1 MNKTMRMLVFVLLMG
16 LVTSVLLVGVD
27 AWTSPYIEANAQARL
42 RSAVLNA
49 HGISFTTGTIN
60 EVFEANI
67 VEEVRED
74 QTFYVNESTGAV
86 AFVFEGSGV
95 WGPIVGV
102 IAFESDFRTI
112 RYIEILQQEETP
124 GLGARIVERAYLDTF
139 NQVTMRAE
147 APFLTISRS
156 ADPEDPNDLD
166 AITGATRTSDR
177 FEIMLNAAYARF
189 IELFDVTFEDE
200 GV

>member
-1 MNKTMRMLVFVLLMG
+1 MNKTMKMLVFVLLMG
-16 LVTSVLLVGVD
+16 VVTSVLLVGVD

-49 HGISFTTGTIN
+49 HGISYTTGTIN
-60 EVFEANI
+60 EVFEETIN
-67 VEEVRED
+67 EETRGD
-74 QTFYVNESTGAV
+74 TLFYINDETGAV

-95 WGPIVGV
+95 WGPIIGV
-102 IAFESDFRTI
+102 IAFESDYRTI
-112 RYIEILQQEETP
+112 RYIEILEQEETP

-139 NQVTMRAE
+139 NQVTMRSE

-156 ADPEDPNDLD
+156 ADADDPNDLD

-177 FEIMLNAAYARF
+177 FEIMLNAAYASF
-189 IELFDVTFEDE
+189 IELFDVSFEEE
-200 GV
+200 GA

>member
-166 AITGATRTSDR
+166 AIP
-177 FEIMLNAAYARF
+177 F
-189 IELFDVTFEDE
+189 IK
-200 GV
+200 